1 MKFKKM
7 NFAISK
13 YTVVSLRGGK
23 KVRCGGIDLPKGKKI
38 YEADSGGYRSLG
50 MLELNQ
56 IMCEEM
62 KIKLREVYKKRIAL
76 LINSHLNEK
85 NLLHAVKT
93 RAVSLIRYIA
103 AFLDWTNKGQK
114 NLIVRL
120 ENSRGRALHPKS
132 VVMRIYI
139 KGPSIENGG

>member
-1 MKFKKM
+1 
-7 NFAISK
+7 
-13 YTVVSLRGGK
+13 
-23 KVRCGGIDLPKGKKI
+23 
-38 YEADSGGYRSLG
+38 
-50 MLELNQ
+50 
-56 IMCEEM
+56 MCEEM

-120 ENSRGRALHPKS
+120 ENNRGRALHPKS